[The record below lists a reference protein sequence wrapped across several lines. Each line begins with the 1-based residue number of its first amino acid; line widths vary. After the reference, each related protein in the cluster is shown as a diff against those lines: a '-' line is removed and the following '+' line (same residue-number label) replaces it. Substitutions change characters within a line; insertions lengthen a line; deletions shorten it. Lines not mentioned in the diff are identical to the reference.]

1 MRPHCEIVQEEAL
14 KEGEIEKRSD
24 GFLQQW
30 KKKRCVLTSDGL
42 MLFPCD
48 SGSASSGSIISV
60 SHGDGVGHGNRRKA
74 PKSLRFDAVK
84 TLDCVDRKGRF
95 VYFTIVTA
103 SNREIDFRC
112 LEDTTWS
119 AEITLA
125 LVGFKNRQALR
136 DRDQKKMLA
145 ARVAVERGDDGGR
158 INGRGR
164 DGGGG
169 VGGGDRGGGF
179 GGRGGVGGGVW
190 AEGAAVA
197 GPVGGL
203 YHAPQQQRHRSG

>member
-1 MRPHCEIVQEEAL
+1 M

-48 SGSASSGSIISV
+48 SGSASS
-60 SHGDGVGHGNRRKA
+60 A
-74 PKSLRFDAVK
+74 KSLRFDAVK

-145 ARVAVERGDDGGR
+145 ARGDGSGG
-158 INGRGR
+158 
-164 DGGGG
+164 
-169 VGGGDRGGGF
+169 
-179 GGRGGVGGGVW
+179 
-190 AEGAAVA
+190 EGC
-197 GPVGGL
+197 GE
-203 YHAPQQQRHRSG
+203 